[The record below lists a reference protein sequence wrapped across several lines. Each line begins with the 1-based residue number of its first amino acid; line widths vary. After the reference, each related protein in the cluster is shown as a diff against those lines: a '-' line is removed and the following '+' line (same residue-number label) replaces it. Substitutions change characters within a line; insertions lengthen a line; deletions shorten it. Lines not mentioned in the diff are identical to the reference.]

1 MTILLCFIFFV
12 LGATTMFFATNKN
25 LFKSN
30 PMKKPIILR
39 KGLIER
45 SYTLG
50 TESFSVDFEIG
61 EIERSQTKSKVIVL
75 SIVASNSGINSNS
88 NTMNNLKK
96 FIDNTWISHNLIE
109 WLIEDA
115 SVNRDKKI
123 NEILK

>member
-115 SVNRDKKI
+115 SVNRNKKI